1 MIKTFE
7 KPLVELSQSLAFKHA
22 KLIDNEYKLSI
33 DDLNAAEKLELIS
46 HFIKVNANVDAF
58 MQEYLND
65 ACMDRNYAEMMN
77 LTIEQEQ
84 RDLGWNEREGCYD
97 F

>member
-7 KPLVELSQSLAFKHA
+7 KPLIELSQSLAFKHA

-33 DDLNAAEKLELIS
+33 DDLNAAEKLELITQ
-46 HFIKVNANVDAF
+46 FMQANANVDAF
-58 MQEYLND
+58 MQEYLNE
-65 ACMDRNYAEMMN
+65 ACMDMNYAEMQ
-77 LTIEQEQ
+77 LSIEQNE
-84 RDLGWNEREGCYD
+84 RDLGYD